1 MNKDKIKQMRMIAG
15 YVEDLLDNVPA
26 SELRTIKDAVHSL
39 HKVADYYDDPVKLVK
54 QRFDNPNIDCRI
66 EGNEL
71 VFRPDFS
78 NQIGIYNFLWS
89 LETILDFIRGYH
101 WTNDRIDIEVIDSI
115 NVDDVVVDFENKE
128 VRIDADYYV
137 SLL

>member
-1 MNKDKIKQMRMIAG
+1 MNKDKIKRLRMIAG

-54 QRFDNPNIDCRI
+54 QRFGNPNIAVKL
-66 EGNEL
+66 EGKDL
-71 VFRPDFS
+71 VFKPDFVTD
-78 NQIGIYNFLWS
+78 YNFQW
-89 LETILDFIRGYH
+89 TITQIQDYIRGFD
-101 WTNDRIDIEVIDSI
+101 WIEPLSNIDPICICDIEFDEVI
-115 NVDDVVVDFENKE
+115 VDFESKE
-128 VRIDADYYV
+128 IRIEADYYV